1 MQTEQV
7 KREDIKQQVYD
18 RHDELVGEVTA
29 TKGQQGQLLTQT
41 KKQLSE
47 STALMSE
54 VSQSQD
60 VSILTKRTNGQQVD
74 DLDPK
79 ESTGIK
85 VSVTT

>member
-1 MQTEQV
+1 M

-60 VSILTKRTNGQQVD
+60 VSILTKRTNVQQVD